1 MAEICG
7 DSVLTGQDGSIE
19 FKPPGTSFC
28 LDDFSDFGTGG
39 NDTQITVPCTND
51 FRVGDIVCFYEG
63 VGAVL
68 DTALTP
74 SLDPDRPSLSVFSS
88 GALLQFG
95 SAVAGSGYL
104 DGTYPNVPLTGGS
117 GSGATATIVVQDGG
131 VAEGTKLIS
140 SGSGYKSTDQLSF
153 AGNLLGGGSGFTIEV
168 GTVSGGVSTTASTP
182 SPYYVVTAG
191 AEYIEVAATAGGT
204 AISMNG
210 DGGTGTANAGTIEI
224 ELCDFYAVCGVRE
237 FSLDISREEIDVTT
251 LPCFD
256 SADDGCSKLA
266 NFRQTQSGFA
276 SATGTMTVYFSGDQE
291 NISNRLL
298 GSAVLKD
305 QTGAR
310 TKLYVSTRSDT
321 NGVDDAASLFVDA
334 YINITGM
341 SFSVNPDDATSAEL
355 SFSVKKMV
363 SAFGLK
369 A

>member
-28 LDDFSDFGTGG
+28 LNDFSDFGTDG
-39 NDTQITVPCTND
+39 TTSHITVPCTHD
-51 FRVGDIVCFYEG
+51 FRVGDIVCFYEDP
-63 VGAVL
+63 GASL
-68 DTALTP
+68 DTALQAST
-74 SLDPDRPSLSVFSS
+74 DPDRAVTRVVQDGTILS
-88 GALLQFG
+88 FG
-95 SAVAGSGYL
+95 SAVAGSGYT
-104 DGTYPNVPLTGGS
+104 DGTYTGVALTGGS
-117 GSGATATIVVQDGG
+117 GSGATADILVSGGGMAPGSILVDGG
-131 VAEGTKLIS
+131 T
-140 SGSGYKSTDQLSF
+140 GYKATDQLGVDD
-153 AGNLLGGGSGFTIEV
+153 ADVGGGGGSGFTIEV
-168 GTVSGGVSTTASTP
+168 DSVFQAGSGVRG
-182 SPYYVVTAG
+182 YYVVATG
-191 AEYIEVAATAGGT
+191 TDWIEVSGTPGGAAITV
-204 AISMNG
+204 NG
-210 DGGTGTANAGTIEI
+210 DGGTGTANAGIIEI

-237 FSLDISREEIDVTT
+237 FSLDISREELDVTT

-276 SATGTMTVYFSGDQE
+276 SATGTMTVYFTGDQE
-291 NISNRLL
+291 NIANRLL

-310 TKLYVSTRSDT
+310 TKLYVSTKT
-321 NGVDDAASLFVDA
+321 GTTGVDDASSLFVDA
-334 YINITGM
+334 YINISGM
-341 SFSVNPDDATSAEL
+341 SFSVNPDDPTSAEL

>member
-28 LDDFSDFGTGG
+28 LDDFSDFGDGTASH
-39 NDTQITVPCTND
+39 ITVPCTHD

-63 VGAVL
+63 VGASL
-68 DTALTP
+68 DTAFQAST
-74 SLDPDRPSLSVFSS
+74 DPNRPTTFVVQDGTILS
-88 GALLQFG
+88 FG
-95 SAVAGSGYL
+95 NAVAGSGYT
-104 DGTYPNVPLTGGS
+104 DGTYNAVALTGGN
-117 GSGATATIVVQDGG
+117 GSGATANIVVSGGG
-131 VAEGTKLIS
+131 VAVGSVLVDGGEGYDSI
-140 SGSGYKSTDQLSF
+140 DQLS
-153 AGNLLGGGSGFTIEV
+153 AADSDLGNGGGVGFTIEV
-168 GTVSGGVSTTASTP
+168 DSVFKAASGVRG
-182 SPYYVVTAG
+182 YYVVATGQSWIEVSGTAAG
-191 AEYIEVAATAGGT
+191 A
-204 AISMNG
+204 AITVNG

-237 FSLDISREEIDVTT
+237 FSLDISREEIDVTV

-256 SADDGCSKLA
+256 DADDGCSKLA

-276 SATGTMTVYFSGDQE
+276 SATGSMTVYFTGDQE

-298 GSAVLKD
+298 GSSVLKD

-310 TKLYVSTRSDT
+310 TKLYVSTKSDT
-321 NGVDDAASLFVDA
+321 NGVDDSASLFVDA

>member
-28 LDDFSDFGTGG
+28 LDDFSDFGTDG
-39 NDTQITVPCTND
+39 TTSHITVPCTHD
-51 FRVGDIVCFYEG
+51 YRVGDIVCFYEG
-63 VGAVL
+63 VGANL
-68 DTALTP
+68 DTAFQASTD
-74 SLDPDRPSLSVFSS
+74 STRSVRVVQDGTILS
-88 GALLQFG
+88 FG
-95 SAVAGSGYL
+95 SAVAGSGYT
-104 DGTYPNVPLTGGS
+104 DASYTGVALTGGS
-117 GSGATATIVVQDGG
+117 GSGATADIVVSGGG
-131 VAEGTKLIS
+131 VAAGSVLIDG
-140 SGSGYKSTDQLSF
+140 GSGYKSTDQLS
-153 AGNLLGGGSGFTIEV
+153 AADGDLGGGGGSGFTIEV
-168 GTVSGGVSTTASTP
+168 DSVFSAGAGVRG
-182 SPYYVVTAG
+182 YYVVATG
-191 AEYIEVAATAGGT
+191 ANWIEVSGTAGGT
-204 AISMNG
+204 AITVNG
-210 DGGTGTANAGTIEI
+210 DGGTGTANAGIIEI

-237 FSLDISREEIDVTT
+237 FSLDISREELDVTT

-276 SATGTMTVYFSGDQE
+276 SATGTMTVYFTGDQE
-291 NISNRLL
+291 NIANRLL

-310 TKLYVSTRSDT
+310 TKLYVSTKT
-321 NGVDDAASLFVDA
+321 GATGVDDSTSLFVDA
-334 YINITGM
+334 YINISGM
-341 SFSVNPDDATSAEL
+341 SFSVNPDDPTSAEL

>member
-28 LDDFSDFGTGG
+28 LDDFSDFGTDG
-39 NDTQITVPCTND
+39 TTSHITVPCTHD

-63 VGAVL
+63 TGATI
-68 DTALTP
+68 DSALQP
-74 SLDPDRPSLSVFSS
+74 STDPDRPTLLTVQDGTILS
-88 GALLQFG
+88 FG
-95 SAVAGSGYL
+95 SAVAGSGYT
-104 DGTYPNVPLTGGS
+104 DGTYNDVALTGGD
-117 GSGATATIVVQDGG
+117 GAGAIANIVVSGGG
-131 VAEGTKLIS
+131 VATGSTLVDG
-140 SGSGYKSTDQLSF
+140 GSGYKDTDQLS
-153 AGNLLGGGSGFTIEV
+153 ADDATLGGGGGSGFTIEV
-168 GTVSGGVSTTASTP
+168 DSVFSAGAGVRG
-182 SPYYVVTAG
+182 YYVVATG
-191 AEYIEVAATAGGT
+191 TDWIEVSGTAGGT
-204 AISMNG
+204 AITLNG

-237 FSLDISREEIDVTT
+237 FSLDISREELDVTT

-256 SADDGCSKLA
+256 NADDGCSKLA

-276 SATGTMTVYFSGDQE
+276 SATGTMTVYFTGDQE

-310 TKLYVSTRSDT
+310 TKLYVSTRSDGS
-321 NGVDDAASLFVDA
+321 GVDDSASLFVDA
-334 YINITGM
+334 YINISGM
-341 SFSVNPDDATSAEL
+341 SFSVNPDDPTSAEL

>member
-1 MAEICG
+1 MADICG

-28 LDDFSDFGTGG
+28 IDDFSDFGDGTASH
-39 NDTQITVPCTND
+39 ITVPCTHD
-51 FRVGDIVCFYEG
+51 YRVGDIVCFYEG
-63 VGAVL
+63 VGASL
-68 DTALTP
+68 DTAFQASTD
-74 SLDPDRPSLSVFSS
+74 STRSVRIVQDGTILS
-88 GALLQFG
+88 FG
-95 SAVAGSGYL
+95 NAVAGSGYT
-104 DGTYPNVPLTGGS
+104 DGTYTDIALTGGV
-117 GSGATATIVVQDGG
+117 GSGATADVVVSGGG
-131 VAEGTKLIS
+131 VAPGSILVDGGEG
-140 SGSGYKSTDQLSF
+140 YASTDQLS
-153 AGNLLGGGSGFTIEV
+153 ASDSDLGGGGGSGFTIEV
-168 GTVSGGVSTTASTP
+168 DSVFRAGSGVRG
-182 SPYYVVTAG
+182 YYVVATGPSWIEVSGTAAG
-191 AEYIEVAATAGGT
+191 A
-204 AISMNG
+204 AITVNG
-210 DGGTGTANAGTIEI
+210 DGGTGTANAGIIEI

-276 SATGTMTVYFSGDQE
+276 SATGSMTVYFTGDQE

-310 TKLYVSTRSDT
+310 TKLYVSTKSDGT
-321 NGVDDAASLFVDA
+321 GVDDSASLFVDA
-334 YINITGM
+334 FINITGM

-363 SAFGLK
+363 SAFGLR

>member
-28 LDDFSDFGTGG
+28 LNDFSDFGTDG
-39 NDTQITVPCTND
+39 TTSHITVPCTHD
-51 FRVGDIVCFYEG
+51 YRVGDIVCFYEG
-63 VGAVL
+63 VGASL
-68 DTALTP
+68 DTALQASTD
-74 SLDPDRPSLSVFSS
+74 STRSVRVVQDGTILS
-88 GALLQFG
+88 FG
-95 SAVAGSGYL
+95 SAVAGSGYT
-104 DGTYPNVPLTGGS
+104 DGTYTGVALTGGA
-117 GSGATATIVVQDGG
+117 GSGATADVLVSGGGMAPGSILVDGG
-131 VAEGTKLIS
+131 Q
-140 SGSGYKSTDQLSF
+140 GYKATDQLSVDDTSV
-153 AGNLLGGGSGFTIEV
+153 GGGGGAGFTIEV
-168 GTVSGGVSTTASTP
+168 DSVFNAGSGVRG
-182 SPYYVVTAG
+182 YYVVATDRDW
-191 AEYIEVAATAGGT
+191 IEVSGTPAGT
-204 AISMNG
+204 AITVNG
-210 DGGTGTANAGTIEI
+210 DGGTGTVNAGTIEV

-237 FSLDISREEIDVTT
+237 FSLDISREELDVTT

-276 SATGTMTVYFSGDQE
+276 SATGTMTVYFTGDQE
-291 NISNRLL
+291 NIANRLL

-310 TKLYVSTRSDT
+310 TKLYVSTKT
-321 NGVDDAASLFVDA
+321 GTAGVDDTSSLFVDA
-334 YINITGM
+334 FINISGM
-341 SFSVNPDDATSAEL
+341 SFSVNPDDPTSAEL

>member
-28 LDDFSDFGTGG
+28 LDDFSDFGENTASH
-39 NDTQITVPCTND
+39 ITVPCTHD

-63 VGAVL
+63 AGASL
-68 DTALTP
+68 DTALQAST
-74 SLDPDRPSLSVFSS
+74 DPDRPTVLTVEDGTILS
-88 GALLQFG
+88 FG
-95 SAVAGSGYL
+95 SAVAGSGYT
-104 DGTYPNVPLTGGS
+104 DGSYTNVPLTGGT
-117 GSGATATIVVQDGG
+117 GSGAIANITVSGGG
-131 VAEGTKLIS
+131 VAVGSTLID
-140 SGSGYKSTDQLSF
+140 GGEGYKDTDQLS
-153 AGNLLGGGSGFTIEV
+153 AADADLGGGGGAGFTIEV
-168 GTVSGGVSTTASTP
+168 DSVFSAGAGVRG
-182 SPYYVVTAG
+182 YYVVATSKDW
-191 AEYIEVAATAGGT
+191 IEVSGTVGGT
-204 AISMNG
+204 AITLNG
-210 DGGTGTANAGTIEI
+210 DGGTGTENTGIIEI

-237 FSLDISREEIDVTT
+237 FSLDISREELDVTT

-256 SADDGCSKLA
+256 SAADGCSKLA

-276 SATGTMTVYFSGDQE
+276 TATGTMTVYFTGDQE

-310 TKLYVSTRSDT
+310 TKLYVSTKSDGS
-321 NGVDDAASLFVDA
+321 GVDDSASLFVDA
-334 YINITGM
+334 YINISGM
-341 SFSVNPDDATSAEL
+341 SFSVNPDDPTSAEL

>member
-28 LDDFSDFGTGG
+28 LDDFSDFGTDG
-39 NDTQITVPCTND
+39 TTSHITVPCTHD

-63 VGAVL
+63 TGASL
-68 DTALTP
+68 DTALQASTD
-74 SLDPDRPSLSVFSS
+74 STRSVRVVQDGTILS
-88 GALLQFG
+88 FG
-95 SAVAGSGYL
+95 SAVAGSGYT
-104 DGTYPNVPLTGGS
+104 DASYTGVALTGGS
-117 GSGATATIVVQDGG
+117 GSGATANIVVSGGG
-131 VAEGTKLIS
+131 VAAGSVLIDG
-140 SGSGYKSTDQLSF
+140 GSGYKSTDQLS
-153 AGNLLGGGSGFTIEV
+153 AADGDLGGGGGSGFTIEV
-168 GTVSGGVSTTASTP
+168 DSVFSAGAGVRG
-182 SPYYVVTAG
+182 YYVVATG
-191 AEYIEVAATAGGT
+191 ASWIEVSGTAGGT
-204 AISMNG
+204 AITVNG
-210 DGGTGTANAGTIEI
+210 DGGTGTANAGIIEI

-237 FSLDISREEIDVTT
+237 FSLDISREELDVTT

-276 SATGTMTVYFSGDQE
+276 SATGTMTVYFTGDQE
-291 NISNRLL
+291 NIANRLL

-310 TKLYVSTRSDT
+310 TKLYVSTKT
-321 NGVDDAASLFVDA
+321 GATGVDDSTSLFVDA
-334 YINITGM
+334 FINISGM
-341 SFSVNPDDATSAEL
+341 SFSVNPDDPTSAEL

>member
-28 LDDFSDFGTGG
+28 LNDFSDFGST
-39 NDTQITVPCTND
+39 TASHITVPCTHD

-63 VGAVL
+63 VGASL
-68 DTALTP
+68 DTAFQVSTD
-74 SLDPDRPSLSVFSS
+74 STRSVRVVQDGTILS
-88 GALLQFG
+88 FG
-95 SAVAGSGYL
+95 SAVAGSGYT
-104 DGTYPNVPLTGGS
+104 DGNYSGVALTGGN
-117 GSGATATIVVQDGG
+117 GAGATADIVVSSGG
-131 VAEGTKLIS
+131 VAPGSVLVDGGEG
-140 SGSGYKSTDQLSF
+140 YASTDQLS
-153 AGNLLGGGSGFTIEV
+153 AADSDLGNGGGVGFTIEV
-168 GTVSGGVSTTASTP
+168 DSVFKAGSGVRG
-182 SPYYVVTAG
+182 YYVVATGSDWIEVSGTAAG
-191 AEYIEVAATAGGT
+191 A
-204 AISMNG
+204 AITVNG
-210 DGGTGTANAGTIEI
+210 DGGTGTANAGIIEI

-256 SADDGCSKLA
+256 DADDGCSKLA

-276 SATGTMTVYFSGDQE
+276 SATGTMTVYFTGDQE

-310 TKLYVSTRSDT
+310 TKLYVSTKSDDT
-321 NGVDDAASLFVDA
+321 GVDDAASLFVDA

>member
-28 LDDFSDFGTGG
+28 LNDFSDFGTDG
-39 NDTQITVPCTND
+39 NVSHITVPCTND

-63 VGAVL
+63 VSATIDG
-68 DTALTP
+68 ALTP
-74 SLDPDRPSLSVFSS
+74 STDTDRPSLSSFSS
-88 GALLQFG
+88 GSLLQFG
-95 SAVAGSGYL
+95 NAVAGSGYV
-104 DGTYPNVPLTGGS
+104 DGTYQNVPLTGGS
-117 GSGATATIVVQDGG
+117 GSGATATIVVRDGG

-153 AGNLLGGGSGFTIEV
+153 AGTLLGGGSGFTIEV
-168 GTVSGGVSTTASTP
+168 GTVYGDVSTALATP
-182 SPYYVVTAG
+182 SPYYVVAKDTDW
-191 AEYIEVAATAGGT
+191 IEVSATPGGT
-204 AISMNG
+204 AIDMDG

-237 FSLDISREEIDVTT
+237 FSLDISREELDVTT

-276 SATGTMTVYFSGDQE
+276 SATGTMTVYFTGDQE

-310 TKLYVSTRSDT
+310 TKLYVSTKSDGT
-321 NGVDDAASLFVDA
+321 GVDDAASLFVDA
-334 YINITGM
+334 YINISGM
-341 SFSVNPDDATSAEL
+341 SFSVNPDDPTSAEL

>member
-28 LDDFSDFGTGG
+28 LNDFSDFGTDG
-39 NDTQITVPCTND
+39 TTSHITVPCTHD
-51 FRVGDIVCFYEG
+51 YRVGDIVCFYEDP
-63 VGAVL
+63 GASI
-68 DTALTP
+68 DTAFQAST
-74 SLDPDRPSLSVFSS
+74 DPDRPVTRVVQDGTILS
-88 GALLQFG
+88 FG
-95 SAVAGSGYL
+95 SAVAGSGYT
-104 DGTYPNVPLTGGS
+104 DGTYTGVALTGGS
-117 GSGATATIVVQDGG
+117 GSGATADIVVASGGMAPGSVLVDGG
-131 VAEGTKLIS
+131 T
-140 SGSGYKSTDQLSF
+140 GYKATDQLSVDD
-153 AGNLLGGGSGFTIEV
+153 ASVGGGGGSGFTIEV
-168 GTVSGGVSTTASTP
+168 DSVFSAGAGVRG
-182 SPYYVVTAG
+182 YYVVATG
-191 AEYIEVAATAGGT
+191 SDWIEVSGT
-204 AISMNG
+204 ATGAAITVNG
-210 DGGTGTANAGTIEI
+210 DGGTGTVNAGIIEI

-237 FSLDISREEIDVTT
+237 FSLDISREELDVTT

-256 SADDGCSKLA
+256 DADDGCSKLA

-276 SATGTMTVYFSGDQE
+276 SATGTMTVYFTGDQE

-310 TKLYVSTRSDT
+310 TKLYVSTKSDGT
-321 NGVDDAASLFVDA
+321 GVDDSASLFVDA
-334 YINITGM
+334 YINISGM
-341 SFSVNPDDATSAEL
+341 SFSVNPDDPTSAEL

>member
-28 LDDFSDFGTGG
+28 LDDFSDFGTDG
-39 NDTQITVPCTND
+39 DTSHITVPCTND
-51 FRVGDIVCFYEG
+51 FRVGDIVCFYES
-63 VGAVL
+63 A
-68 DTALTP
+68 TANIDSAIQP
-74 SLDPDRPSLSVFSS
+74 SVDPDRPTLLTVQDGTILS
-88 GALLQFG
+88 FG
-95 SAVAGSGYL
+95 SAVAGSGYT
-104 DGTYPNVPLTGGS
+104 DGTYADVALTGGT
-117 GSGATATIVVQDGG
+117 GSGAIANIVVSAGG
-131 VAEGTKLIS
+131 VAAGSTLVDG
-140 SGSGYKSTDQLSF
+140 GSGYKDTDQLS
-153 AGNLLGGGSGFTIEV
+153 AADSDLGGGGGTGFTIEV
-168 GTVSGGVSTTASTP
+168 DSVFSAGAGIRG
-182 SPYYVVTAG
+182 YYVVGKGDTWIQISG
-191 AEYIEVAATAGGT
+191 TAGGT
-204 AISMNG
+204 AITMNG
-210 DGGTGTANAGTIEI
+210 DGGTGTANAGIIEI

-237 FSLDISREEIDVTT
+237 FSLDISREELDVTT

-256 SADDGCSKLA
+256 NAEDACSKLA

-276 SATGTMTVYFSGDQE
+276 SATGTMTVYFTGDQE
-291 NISNRLL
+291 NIANRLL

-310 TKLYVSTRSDT
+310 TKLYVSTRSNDT
-321 NGVDDAASLFVDA
+321 GVDDASSLFVDA
-334 YINITGM
+334 YINISGM

>member
-28 LDDFSDFGTGG
+28 LDDFSDFGTDG
-39 NDTQITVPCTND
+39 TTSHITVPCTHD
-51 FRVGDIVCFYEG
+51 YRVGDIVCFYEG
-63 VGAVL
+63 VGANL
-68 DTALTP
+68 DSALQAST
-74 SLDPDRPSLSVFSS
+74 DPTRTVVRAVQDGTILS
-88 GALLQFG
+88 FG
-95 SAVAGSGYL
+95 SAVAGSGYT
-104 DGTYPNVPLTGGS
+104 DGNYAGVALTGGS
-117 GSGATATIVVQDGG
+117 GAGATADIVVSGGGMAPGSILVDGG
-131 VAEGTKLIS
+131 A
-140 SGSGYKSTDQLSF
+140 GYEATDQLSVDDTSV
-153 AGNLLGGGSGFTIEV
+153 GGGGGTGFTIEV
-168 GTVSGGVSTTASTP
+168 DSVFNASSGVRG
-182 SPYYVVTAG
+182 YYVVATGEDWIQVSGTPAG
-191 AEYIEVAATAGGT
+191 A
-204 AISMNG
+204 AITVNG

-237 FSLDISREEIDVTT
+237 FSLDISREELDVTT

-276 SATGTMTVYFSGDQE
+276 SATGTMTVYFTGDQE
-291 NISNRLL
+291 NIANRLL

-310 TKLYVSTRSDT
+310 TKLYVSTKT
-321 NGVDDAASLFVDA
+321 GATGVDDDASLFVDA
-334 YINITGM
+334 YINISGM
-341 SFSVNPDDATSAEL
+341 SFSVNPDDPTSAEL